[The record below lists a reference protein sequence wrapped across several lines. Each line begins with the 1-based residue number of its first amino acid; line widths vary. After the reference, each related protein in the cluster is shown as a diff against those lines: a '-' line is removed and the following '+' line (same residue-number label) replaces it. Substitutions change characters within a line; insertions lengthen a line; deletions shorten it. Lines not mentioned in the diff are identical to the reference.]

1 MNMTISNE
9 IHRVIRA
16 HRVQTGE
23 YPERLIMNDMTYNRL
38 IAELTP
44 LMSFPDLPGP
54 GPDYFEGVAIEPFQ
68 DPEPTVELKIMAIGG
83 AKY

>member
-23 YPERLIMNDMTYNRL
+23 YPERLIMNVRTYKCL
-38 IAELTP
+38 ISECRQVMAP
-44 LMSFPDLPGP
+44 FPDHPGP
-54 GPDYFEGVAIEPFQ
+54 LYFEGVPIEPFR
-68 DPEPTVELKIMAIGG
+68 DPEPSIELKIMAIGR
-83 AKY
+83 A

>member
-23 YPERLIMNDMTYNRL
+23 YPERLIMNVRTFNGL
-38 IAELTP
+38 IDESRQVMA
-44 LMSFPDLPGP
+44 FPDRPGVL
-54 GPDYFEGVAIEPFQ
+54 YFEGVPIEPFL

-83 AKY
+83 SEW

>member
-23 YPERLIMNDMTYNRL
+23 YPERLIMNVRTFKCL
-38 IAELTP
+38 INECRQIMAP
-44 LMSFPDLPGP
+44 FPDQPGP
-54 GPDYFEGVAIEPFQ
+54 LYFEGVPIEPFR

-83 AKY
+83 SEW